1 MSLIYISQRHD
12 PNLVPRSLVDEA
24 EGSRDLGTR
33 LTRSILVLTKYDKNN
48 IIEWAKPHSK
58 TGFSVTIENQ
68 AKHYEDWSGILNVLW
83 AFTIWMEFSVI
94 PGRIQMER
102 FIPVENFRKKGN
114 TFRGIS
120 FPCFYRNSRKFL
132 YHLSILTSARLL
144 AVKLPRK
151 KAKDLKDSGRFPK
164 RLSSQCV
171 SSLVGSVG
179 GRLRTQLQPCRW
191 KRIKFCGR
199 YLCFSFTYV
208 IRASS
213 VLPHELHWGK
223 TMWMPIAD
231 FPDVRWMLKQPN
243 RWNCRLFSKKY

>member
-1 MSLIYISQRHD
+1 MY
-12 PNLVPRSLVDEA
+12 LVW
-24 EGSRDLGTR
+24 TR
-33 LTRSILVLTKYDKNN
+33 LLSLSLSLSLFQLKSQSWRLVNHNSKWANHKEKNIKN
-48 IIEWAKPHSK
+48 EAI
-58 TGFSVTIENQ
+58 TGKLVTDVKRRKIG
-68 AKHYEDWSGILNVLW
+68 AL
-83 AFTIWMEFSVI
+83 TIWMEFSVI

-144 AVKLPRK
+144 AVKLLRK